1 LSNFML
7 NNNRKKFIQYGLA
20 FLIFGLLCLAYSYF
34 IEPNRLVIT
43 RQEIKIK
50 GWNPAFNG
58 LKIAAIS
65 DIHGGSNNVTEE
77 RIRELV
83 RKTNEQN
90 PDLIVMLG
98 DYVSEEFS
106 DRTRLKMSMRTI
118 AENLRGFRARYGV
131 YAVLGNHDG
140 DFNDEQV
147 ASELRRIGYRVLENE
162 VAVIE
167 KDGQKLRILGLLDH
181 LKVKD
186 WGDFSWQAKSALAK
200 HEPTGDIIALE
211 HSPDILPVVTGD
223 LSISPDLKLFL
234 AGHTHGGQVW
244 LPIVE
249 RPMIPSSYGQ
259 KYGYGHIKDAGVDM
273 FVTSGI
279 GTSILPFRFF
289 VPPEIALLTIVSE

>member
-1 LSNFML
+1 MLSN
-7 NNNRKKFIQYGLA
+7 NGKKYTGYGFA
-20 FLIFGLLCLAYSYF
+20 FLIFSLLCLAYSYF
-34 IEPNRLVIT
+34 IEPDRLVVT
-43 RQEIKIK
+43 RKEIKIK

-65 DIHGGSNNVTEE
+65 DVHGGSNNVTEE
-77 RIRELV
+77 KIRELV
-83 RKTNEQN
+83 RKTNGQK
-90 PDLIVMLG
+90 PDLIVLLG
-98 DYVSEEFS
+98 DYVSEKFS
-106 DRTRLKMSMRTI
+106 DRTKLKMPMQTV
-118 AENLRGFRARYGV
+118 AENLRGLQARYGV

-140 DFNDEQV
+140 DFNDRVV
-147 ASELRRIGYRVLENE
+147 ASELKRIGYRVLENE

-186 WGDFSWQAKSALAK
+186 WGDFSKQAKDALAK
-200 HEPTGDIIALE
+200 QETTGDIIVLE

-259 KYGYGHIKDAGVDM
+259 KYAYGHIKDAGVDM
-273 FVTSGI
+273 FVTSGV
-279 GTSILPFRFF
+279 GTSILPIRFF
-289 VPPEIALLTIVSE
+289 VPPEIVLLTITSE

>member
-1 LSNFML
+1 MW
-7 NNNRKKFIQYGLA
+7 YVLA
-20 FLIFGLLCLAYSYF
+20 FLIFSLLCLAYSYF
-34 IEPNRLVIT
+34 IEPDRLVVT
-43 RQEIKIK
+43 RKEIKIK

-65 DIHGGSNNVTEE
+65 DVHGGSNNVTAEKM
-77 RIRELV
+77 RELV
-83 RKTNEQN
+83 RKTNELQ
-90 PDLIVMLG
+90 PDLIVLLG
-98 DYVSEEFS
+98 DYVSEEFG
-106 DRTRLKMSMRTI
+106 DRTKLKMPMPTI
-118 AENLRGFRARYGV
+118 AENLRGFQARYGV

-140 DFNDEQV
+140 DFNDAVV
-147 ASELRRIGYRVLENE
+147 ASELRRNGYQVLENE

-167 KDGQKLRILGLLDH
+167 KGGHKLRILGLLDH

-186 WGDFSWQAKSALAK
+186 WGDFSKQAKDALAK
-200 HEPTGDIIALE
+200 QEQTGDIIALE

-234 AGHTHGGQVW
+234 SGHTHGGQVW

-259 KYGYGHIKDAGVDM
+259 KYAYGHVKDAGVDM

-289 VPPEIALLTIVSE
+289 VPPEIALLTIISE

>member
-1 LSNFML
+1 ML
-7 NNNRKKFIQYGLA
+7 NNNRKKIIRYGAA
-20 FLIFGLLCLAYSYF
+20 FLVFSLLCLAYSYF

-77 RIRELV
+77 RIREVV
-83 RKTNEQN
+83 RLTNEQN

-98 DYVSEEFS
+98 DYVSEEFN
-106 DRTRLKMSMRTI
+106 DRTKLKMPMRTI
-118 AENLRGFRARYGV
+118 AENLRGLQARYGV

-140 DFNDEQV
+140 DFNDEIV
-147 ASELRRIGYRVLENE
+147 ASELRRIGYTVLENE
-162 VAVIE
+162 VAIIE

-181 LKVKD
+181 LKVEN
-186 WGDFSWQAKSALAK
+186 WGDFSRQAKGALTK
-200 HEPTGDIIALE
+200 QEETGDIIILE

-259 KYGYGHIKDAGVDM
+259 KYAYGHIKDAGVDM
-273 FVTSGI
+273 FVTSGV

-289 VPPEIALLTIVSE
+289 VPPEIALLTITSE